1 MAPEV
6 ALLALLSFAPPEVAD
21 AVRVERGRLSVY
33 WPGDGFNA
41 GELAC
46 GGRFE
51 ATQEHVARRDWR
63 RLGCGRRLV
72 VCALATRRCARTTV
86 RDAGPFGIYRGPLR
100 NAVREGRWRVWT
112 RRRPPPGWRFRAV
125 VDLSR
130 ALWVRLGRPPALS
143 EVVLYVLPRV
153 GTEGVS

>member
-1 MAPEV
+1 V
-6 ALLALLSFAPPEVAD
+6 AAALVLLGLLLAAGEV
-21 AVRVERGRLSVY
+21 EFGRLSVY
-33 WPGDGFNA
+33 WPGDGFNS

-51 ATQEHVARRDWR
+51 AGDDHVARRNWR
-63 RLGCGRRLV
+63 RLGCGRRLL
-72 VCALATRRCARTTV
+72 VCAAATRRCALTEV

-112 RRRPPPGWRFRAV
+112 RSLRPPRGWRFRAS

-130 ALWVRLGRPPALS
+130 ALWRRLGSPPALS
-143 EVVLYVLPRV
+143 PVLVYALPRWR
-153 GTEGVS
+153 GANS